1 MFLHCVHFSLL
12 RFELYFWAR
21 ASLETKS
28 RQIKQQLRCRFY
40 GATVQQQ
47 SFFSSSSSSFSIA
60 QCSDR
65 VLFSFLYPT
74 AHIHCSLHC
83 SLPTLWHLCK
93 KKANTLL
100 ISPHNRYIIII
111 AVIADNL
118 HHLFCF
124 YFPKHFESCK
134 FCLFIRWIFKLKI
147 DCVLDAFCHFL
158 VDCKSELSHQVSPF
172 SPLPLLLLA
181 IALFVCV
188 NDNRLSGEKKCEP
201 NPCDLCVYLC
211 LQPYTEWLSHWL
223 CYTFFMIHR
232 LELC

>member
-93 KKANTLL
+93 KRQTHCSFPLTAVISSSLL
-100 ISPHNRYIIII
+100 WLQITYII
-111 AVIADNL
+111 
-118 HHLFCF
+118 
-124 YFPKHFESCK
+124 YFV
-134 FCLFIRWIFKLKI
+134 FIFQNILK
-147 DCVLDAFCHFL
+147 V
-158 VDCKSELSHQVSPF
+158 VS
-172 SPLPLLLLA
+172 
-181 IALFVCV
+181 FVCLLDEFL
-188 NDNRLSGEKKCEP
+188 NSKLIA
-201 NPCDLCVYLC
+201 
-211 LQPYTEWLSHWL
+211 
-223 CYTFFMIHR
+223 F
-232 LELC
+232 